1 MTLSNNL
8 PRWVSEAQFKI
19 MNNKCNHQNAVR
31 QKKRAAGIR
40 DLAETGGLG
49 WQEGSA
55 SPRSHEAGFVLRGA
69 GLRLGTWDGEQ
80 SPTLKSTDPRDQR
93 TFASCAYRVPD
104 GKLLLLQ
111 VFIHTC
117 VIPTDIY
124 ILPLTAL
131 PFAAAC
137 WDQTGSLRG
146 KVSSLTAQTSQVS
159 SPS

>member
-55 SPRSHEAGFVLRGA
+55 SPRSPEAGFVPRGA
-69 GLRLGTWDGEQ
+69 GLRLGSGWGRGMV
-80 SPTLKSTDPRDQR
+80 SK
-93 TFASCAYRVPD
+93 
-104 GKLLLLQ
+104 
-111 VFIHTC
+111 
-117 VIPTDIY
+117 
-124 ILPLTAL
+124 AL
-131 PFAAAC
+131 H
-137 WDQTGSLRG
+137 
-146 KVSSLTAQTSQVS
+146 
-159 SPS
+159 